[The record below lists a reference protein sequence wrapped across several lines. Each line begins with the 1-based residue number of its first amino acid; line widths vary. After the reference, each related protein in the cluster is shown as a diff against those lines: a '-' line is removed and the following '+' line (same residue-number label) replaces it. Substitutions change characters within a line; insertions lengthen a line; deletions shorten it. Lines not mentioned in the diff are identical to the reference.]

1 MALLSHATFYL
12 LYGTDD
18 LTLTETL
25 IGMRRE
31 IQSDANAALNM
42 DEMDGDRVRVG
53 SVVNAVTSLPFLSA
67 HRVVI
72 VQGLVTHLTRKNANE
87 ADKRDL
93 DTLITTLPGLPAS
106 ARLILV
112 ERGNLRSD
120 SKLVKFATTAPTA
133 HCWVCQPPDDMAGW
147 ISQRAKS
154 HYKTAIEASA
164 AAALASV
171 AGDDLRCADMELDK
185 LASYVDGQRAIR
197 ESDVVLLTP
206 YRPEANVFHLVEAAA
221 SGQIKQALTLLN
233 LALEQDPS
241 DPGFGILALLINQ
254 FRRLLLL
261 KDHLEHGGT
270 METASAALGLKSNQQ
285 WLVQKQYAPQARK
298 FSYPDLERHY
308 RALHAYDKD
317 IKTGRIAPR
326 LALDLFITG
335 LAGQKQ

>member
-1 MALLSHATFYL
+1 MALLSQATFYL

-25 IGMRRE
+25 SSLRAE
-31 IQSDANAALNM
+31 IKRDPNAALNL
-42 DEMDGDRVRVG
+42 DEMEGQGLRVG

-67 HRVVI
+67 HRFVI
-72 VQGLVTHLTRKNANE
+72 VQGLIAHLTRKNSSE

-93 DTLITTLPGLPAS
+93 ETLITTLPTLPAH

-112 ERGNLRSD
+112 ERGNLRAD
-120 SKLVKFATTAPTA
+120 SKLVKFATSASTA
-133 HCWVCQPPDDMAGW
+133 HCWASQPPDDMTGW
-147 ISQRAKS
+147 ITKRVKAQYQAE
-154 HYKTAIEASA
+154 IEPGA

-171 AGDDLRCADMELDK
+171 IGTDVRSADMELVK
-185 LASYVDGQRAIR
+185 LVSYVDGQRAIR
-197 ESDVVLLTP
+197 ESDVMLLTP

-221 SGQIKQALTLLN
+221 GGQIKQALTLLN

-261 KDHLEHGGT
+261 KDHLEHGGNLDSA
-270 METASAALGLKSNQQ
+270 ASALGLKANQQ

-298 FSYPDLERHY
+298 FSYNDLERHY
-308 RALHAYDKD
+308 RALHHYDKD
-317 IKTGRIAPR
+317 IKTGRIVPR

-335 LAGQKQ
+335 LAQKA

>member
-1 MALLSHATFYL
+1 MALLSQATFYL

-25 IGMRRE
+25 AALRRE
-31 IQSDANAALNM
+31 IQRDPNASLNM
-42 DEMDGDRVRVG
+42 DEMEGAVRAG
-53 SVVNAVTSLPFLSA
+53 SVLNAVTSLPFLST

-72 VQGLVTHLTRKNANE
+72 AHGLISHLTRKNASE

-93 DTLITTLPGLPAS
+93 ETFLTTLPTLPAHS
-106 ARLILV
+106 RLIVV
-112 ERGNLRSD
+112 ERGSLRAD
-120 SKLVKFATTAPTA
+120 SKIVKFATSTPTA
-133 HCWVCQPPDDMAGW
+133 QCWACQPPEDMTGW
-147 ISQRAKS
+147 ITKRVKASYQAE
-154 HYKTAIEASA
+154 IEPNA

-171 AGDDLRCADMELDK
+171 VGQDVRAADMELVK
-185 LASYVDGQRAIR
+185 LVSYVDGQRPIR
-197 ESDVVLLTP
+197 ESDVSLLTP

-241 DPGFGILALLINQ
+241 DPGFGILSLLINQ

-261 KDHLEHGGT
+261 KDHLDSGGSLDG
-270 METASAALGLKSNQQ
+270 AAAALGLKANQQ

-298 FSYPDLERHY
+298 FSYDDLERHY
-308 RALHAYDKD
+308 RTLHTYDKD

-326 LALDLFITG
+326 LALDLFISG
-335 LAGQKQ
+335 LAGQRA